1 MKKLGGRLLKSE
13 KSIVRTWIKYFLIVL
28 IVPVLLNFVAYQF
41 SAAQLEKE
49 ITRMNLTFYRNT
61 QRTIDKTIY
70 TYQKIAAGL
79 ELSDNFKMRDAEGNM
94 EALQSQL
101 MSNAID
107 LKEARGYFI
116 YLKQEKTILANGQY
130 FSPAEYFDAHYNGIA
145 VSYQDWLSWLDT
157 SYGGEYLY
165 LKGSQSDGGAK
176 RFVSMRFRMGNGPL
190 TGYLVVLLDDS
201 FFLNRVKDAPFVGD
215 ISFEI
220 LSEAGDVVAAAG
232 SGNLSQQTAEKTA
245 ANQGEGVIHQKID
258 GRESIVTYLSSPF
271 NDWKYIYATPR
282 QVYLRSMRAISYTQ
296 NAVLLI
302 AVLIG
307 LGLIA
312 MLVRKQ
318 YAPIQRFLDMLPDS
332 CGDGEESEY
341 KQIEHIIQ
349 QSLQVRKKAMDAL
362 SEQKKMLQD
371 TFLLKLMRGE
381 TKDSDG
387 RRRKELG
394 IGGTG
399 DAYMVAAFYLGEY
412 KLLFMDEKDIPDD
425 ERFRLMCFILTNIF
439 SELLEETGSSG
450 TFWETDGGLLC
461 LIRLGDGC
469 GEDEVQKTSENAREN
484 LERHFY
490 VSFGAALSA
499 VCSLDGIS
507 AAYGQ
512 AMAVLEYLT
521 LFDESATVRY
531 ADIQSGGMGI
541 PSVSAEDM
549 EGIFACIREGR
560 IQECMEVVNIII
572 GRYAGEANYSPAM
585 YRYLL
590 YDLCAGI
597 IRTFRDD
604 VDEQDITALY
614 ASRKIVS
621 AEELESLITRICARR
636 EQRDGGGRKDSLAE
650 EIRTYLNENYRD
662 SDLNV
667 SKTADHFGYVLSYI
681 SKLFKDAQGVSIVE
695 YISRLRVEET
705 KKLLCST
712 DQPLQEIAQK
722 VGFNNVASLIRVFKK
737 YENMTPASYKKA
749 VAERERGEE
758 L

>member
-1 MKKLGGRLLKSE
+1 MKRLGRQLFKRE
-13 KSIVRTWIKYFLIVL
+13 KSVVRTWIKYFLIVL

-61 QRTIDKTIY
+61 QRAIDKTIY
-70 TYQKIAAGL
+70 TYQKIAASL
-79 ELSDNFKMRDAEGNM
+79 ELLDVFKMRGEEGGM
-94 EALQSQL
+94 EALQNQL

-116 YLKQEKTILANGQY
+116 YLKQERMILANGQY

-145 VSYQDWLSWLDT
+145 VSYQDWLSWMDT
-157 SYGGEYLY
+157 SYGGEYMY
-165 LKGSQSDGGAK
+165 LKGSQSEGGAK
-176 RFVSMRFRMGNGPL
+176 RFVTMRFRMGTGPI

-201 FFLNRVKDAPFVGD
+201 FFLNRIKDAPFVGD

-220 LSEAGDVVAAAG
+220 LSDAGEVVAAAG
-232 SGNLSQQTAEKTA
+232 SGSLAQQAAAEAA
-245 ANQGEGVIHQKID
+245 ANQSEGVIHQRVD
-258 GRESIVTYLSSPF
+258 GRESIITYLRSPF
-271 NDWKYIYATPR
+271 NEWKYVYATPR

-312 MLVRKQ
+312 MLVRRQ

-332 CGDGEESEY
+332 REDGQESEY

-381 TKDSDG
+381 TRDSDG
-387 RRRKELG
+387 RRRRELG
-394 IGGTG
+394 IGGSGET
-399 DAYMVAAFYLGEY
+399 YMVAAFYLGEY
-412 KLLFMDEKDIPDD
+412 KLLFMEEKDIPDE
-425 ERFRLMCFILTNIF
+425 ERFRLMCSILTNIF
-439 SELLEETGSSG
+439 GELLEETGSAG

-461 LIRLGDGC
+461 LIRLGPGC
-469 GEDEVQKTSENAREN
+469 GGEQVRETSEKAREN

-499 VCSLDGIS
+499 VSSLDGIA
-507 AAYGQ
+507 AAYSQ
-512 AMAVLEYLT
+512 AVAVLEYLT
-521 LFDESATVRY
+521 LSDESATMCY
-531 ADIQSGGMGI
+531 ADIQSGGRGI
-541 PSVSAEDM
+541 PAVSPEDM

-560 IQECMEVVNIII
+560 IQECMEVVNILI
-572 GRYAGEANYSPAM
+572 GRYAGESNYSPAM

-597 IRTFRDD
+597 IRNFRDE
-604 VDEQDITALY
+604 VEEQDITALY
-614 ASRKIVS
+614 ATRQMVS
-621 AEELESLITRICARR
+621 PEELEALIARICARR
-636 EQRDGGGRKDSLAE
+636 EQADGGGRKDSLAE
-650 EIRTYLNENYRD
+650 EIRGYLDDNYRD

-705 KKLLCST
+705 KKLLCAT
-712 DQPLQEIAQK
+712 DQPLQEIAQR

-758 L
+758 N